1 MHRITLSI
9 IAVALCAAVTGFT
22 ADEKKKDT
30 LGYQDTPIIPGT
42 NWHVHDGLRPQPPV
56 VTPAPVVAPAP
67 PPSDAIV
74 VFDGKN
80 LDGFKNKKWKLEN
93 GYMECTK
100 RAGTQSTVQEFEG
113 DLQIH
118 VEFATPSEV
127 KGNGQGRGNSGVYIM
142 GRYEIQVLDNYE
154 NQTYPDG
161 QCAAIYAQT
170 PPAVNACRKPGEWQ
184 TYDIIWTAPTFKD
197 GKIDTP
203 AYVTVIHN
211 GVVVQAHTKLTG
223 GATHKRIA
231 QYKPHPNKGPIN
243 LQDHG
248 NPIRYRNIWVRELK
262 KAK

>member
-1 MHRITLSI
+1 MTRLLLATCFFMSL
-9 IAVALCAAVTGFT
+9 AACA
-22 ADEKKKDT
+22 ADEKKKDA

-42 NWHVHDGLRPQPPV
+42 KWHVHDGLRPQPVV
-56 VTPAPVVAPAP
+56 VTPAPVPAPAP

-74 VFDGKN
+74 VFDGTN

-93 GYMECTK
+93 GYMEAV
-100 RAGTQSTVQEFEG
+100 RRSGTQSTVQEFEG

-118 VEFATPSEV
+118 LEFATPAEV
-127 KGNGQGRGNSGVYIM
+127 KGNGQGRGNSGVFIM
-142 GRYEIQVLDNYE
+142 GKYEVQVLDNYE

-170 PPAVNACRKPGEWQ
+170 PPMVNACRKPGEWQ
-184 TYDIIWTAPTFKD
+184 TYDIIWQAPVFED
-197 GKIDTP
+197 GKLVRE
-203 AYVTVIHN
+203 AYVTVIQN

-231 QYKPHPNKGPIN
+231 KYSPHPNKGPIN

-248 NPIRYRNIWVRELK
+248 NPVRYRNIWVRELK
-262 KAK
+262 PAK

>member
-1 MHRITLSI
+1 MTRIAFTL
-9 IAVALCAAVTGFT
+9 AAVTLFGAFSSLA
-22 ADEKKKDT
+22 ADEKKDT
-30 LGYQDTPIIPGT
+30 LGYQNTPIIPGT

-56 VTPAPVVAPAP
+56 VTPAPVTPP
-67 PPSDAIV
+67 TKPPSDAII
-74 VFDGKN
+74 VFDGTN
-80 LDGFKNKKWKLEN
+80 MDGLKNKKWKLEN
-93 GYMECTK
+93 GYIECQK
-100 RAGTQSTVQEFEG
+100 RSGTQGTVQEFEG

-118 VEFATPSEV
+118 LEFATPAEV
-127 KGNGQGRGNSGVYIM
+127 KGNGQGRGNSGVFVM
-142 GRYEIQVLDNYE
+142 GRYEIQILDNFE

-170 PPAVNACRKPGEWQ
+170 PPAYNACRKPGEWQ
-184 TYDIIWTAPTFKD
+184 TYDIIWTAPVFKD
-197 GKIDTP
+197 GKLDSP

-231 QYKPHPNKGPIN
+231 QYKAHPNKGPIN
-243 LQDHG
+243 FQDHG